1 MFPKVPPPCLPRPHA
16 LAREETLQPG
26 MWKGISASFNE
37 VGLLH
42 PSAGLGDAG
51 IPLAG
56 PGQPWERSCPTWC
69 RAGTAPKW
77 HQGWF
82 PEWGCSAGSIPALQP
97 GGHLPRALPSFCK
110 GAGGQKQPLEE
121 RSCEGGLQPGEHG
134 WRVKS
139 TLVALQNGGGPGTSM
154 SSLAAVPSE
163 DPFPGHG
170 CMAQAI

>member
-56 PGQPWERSCPTWC
+56 PVSPGRDPAPLGVGLGQHPNGTRGGSQSGAAQLAPSQLCSLVATFQGLCLPFAREQEGKSSPWR
-69 RAGTAPKW
+69 RG
-77 HQGWF
+77 
-82 PEWGCSAGSIPALQP
+82 
-97 GGHLPRALPSFCK
+97 
-110 GAGGQKQPLEE
+110 
-121 RSCEGGLQPGEHG
+121 
-134 WRVKS
+134 RVKEAFS
-139 TLVALQNGGGPGTSM
+139 QGSMGGG
-154 SSLAAVPSE
+154 
-163 DPFPGHG
+163 
-170 CMAQAI
+170 